1 MLNFL
6 TGLKLL
12 GCSGKTIGGDSDD
25 VKVDDDDVT
34 VVSWNGVD
42 NSFSSSTELNK
53 ETKDVVVVSAPVIK
67 MGSV

>member
-25 VKVDDDDVT
+25 VKVDDDNVT

-67 MGSV
+67 MRSV